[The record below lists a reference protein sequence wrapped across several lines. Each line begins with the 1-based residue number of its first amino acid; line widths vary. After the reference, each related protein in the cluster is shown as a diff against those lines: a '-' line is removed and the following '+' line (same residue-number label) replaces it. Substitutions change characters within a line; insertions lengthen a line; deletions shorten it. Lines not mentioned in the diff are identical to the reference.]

1 MTAVETRENPSSA
14 GTSIRNFV
22 ASWPITM
29 FMVCSCLTNALF
41 VAAIHF
47 KVKTYGAGYL
57 RVYSPAIW
65 AIAVGWLAWGRKDA
79 WKLVSSLWVWRGW
92 HPAYLFFALL
102 YPATVAIV
110 SLLILRL
117 IGLNSHIQFDWHE
130 VNNLNF
136 FLLTVPIATVEE
148 IAWVGFLLTAF
159 AKPFRLFQAASLMGL
174 GWGIWY
180 IPLVLTNIQVTENL
194 PIVPLLMNFASI
206 GAICGW
212 LYIRTRSAGVVW
224 VMQMTT
230 NYTTQLIPVLPQRGG
245 MTQYVAF
252 ILVKAAFSL
261 VLFYFWGPRPLFGRN
276 PSGVDSSLDP
286 FATRGSAFNL
296 LKKVL
301 PSAAPTEPR

>member
-1 MTAVETRENPSSA
+1 MTAVESRESSSSA
-14 GTSIRNFV
+14 WTSFRNFV
-22 ASWPITM
+22 SAWPITT
-29 FMVCSCLTNALF
+29 FMLCSCLTNALF
-41 VAAIHF
+41 VAAIHY
-47 KVKTYGAGYL
+47 KVRTHGLGYI

-65 AIAVGWLAWGRKDA
+65 AVVIGWLAWGKKDA

-102 YPATVAIV
+102 YPSLVAIV
-110 SLLILRL
+110 SLLILGL
-117 IGLNSHIQFDWHE
+117 IGLDGHIQFDWAE
-130 VNNLNF
+130 VNNFNF

-148 IAWVGFLLTAF
+148 VAWVGFLLTAY
-159 AKPFRLFQAASLMGL
+159 AKQYRLFQAASLMGI

-194 PIVPLLMNFASI
+194 PVLPLLVNFASI

-245 MTQYVAF
+245 MTRYVAF
-252 ILVKAAFSL
+252 ILVKAVFSL
-261 VLFYFWGPRPLFGRN
+261 SLYYFWGPRPMFGRN
-276 PSGVDSSLDP
+276 PPGVDSSLDP

-296 LKKVL
+296 LKKVV
-301 PSAAPTEPR
+301 PRAEPTEQR